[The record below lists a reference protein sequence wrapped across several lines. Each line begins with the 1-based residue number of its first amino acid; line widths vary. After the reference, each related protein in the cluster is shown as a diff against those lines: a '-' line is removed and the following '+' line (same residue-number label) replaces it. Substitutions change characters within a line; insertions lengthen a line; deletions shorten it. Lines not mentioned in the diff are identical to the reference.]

1 MKTSLSYFNIPSVL
15 NSLPLKVPAF
25 SALAK
30 SFYLLFLL
38 LVPKFVEAY
47 EINDGHIHYN
57 EDMWS
62 KIPPA
67 KVIRYLSDNKIN
79 RAVVS
84 STPSEGT
91 EKLYRLAPERII
103 PFLRPYRND
112 RDRYTY
118 FADPTII
125 PYLEKK
131 IASGIYKGIGEFHL
145 FSENKNTQV
154 AKQIMQLA
162 ADHELA
168 ISAHSDY
175 ETILAL
181 LDYQPAVRVIWAHC
195 GMDHPVEDIKTALQQ
210 YPNLYCEL
218 SFRYNMFDDD
228 DILLPEW
235 KILLESNADR
245 FILGMDTY
253 MPRRWANLPEH
264 VDFAQTWLEQ
274 LSLETRQQIA
284 SENINLWFRPAAVN

>member
-1 MKTSLSYFNIPSVL
+1 M
-15 NSLPLKVPAF
+15 LPRLVYAGF
-25 SALAK
+25 
-30 SFYLLFLL
+30 FLL
-38 LVPKFVEAY
+38 IPLAANSY

-57 EDMWS
+57 QDMWS
-62 KIPPA
+62 KIRPEN
-67 KVIRYLSDNKIN
+67 IISYLSKSDIN

-84 STPSEGT
+84 STPTEGT

-103 PFLRPYRND
+103 PFLRPYRNY

-118 FADPTII
+118 FSDPTII
-125 PYLEKK
+125 PYLEEK
-131 IASGIYKGIGEFHL
+131 IASGIYRGIGEFHL
-145 FSENKNTQV
+145 YSKNKNTPV

-181 LDYQPAVRVIWAHC
+181 LNYQPEVRVIWAHC

-210 YPNLYCEL
+210 YPNLFCEL
-218 SFRYNMFDDD
+218 SFRYNMFDDKD
-228 DILLPEW
+228 VLIPEW
-235 KILLESNADR
+235 NSLLEKHADR
-245 FILGMDTY
+245 FVLGMDTY

-264 VDFAQTWLEQ
+264 VEFARNWLDQ
-274 LSLETRQQIA
+274 LSPQARKQIA
-284 SENINLWFRPAAVN
+284 VENINRWFSPVTIN